1 MLGDRGPSLVSVK
14 ALGLA
19 VRGGGPQGFH
29 IEAYGCDSFNEGRP
43 YPLIWGSASPLFSF
57 ALVAVG
63 SSGATSGTGA
73 QAGGEGLGWGPGHGF
88 WVCWGWIWPQLWG
101 TGGGGG
107 GVPTPSP
114 PHPRVPQP
122 CPSPTFKRPHPHP
135 GVRPPNGQVSA
146 QTGRYPSTPHGNART
161 NSRAGSCLRG
171 GASPWQRV
179 KPFGAAT

>member
-1 MLGDRGPSLVSVK
+1 MGARTRV
-14 ALGLA
+14 LGLLGLDLA
-19 VRGGGPQGFH
+19 P
-29 IEAYGCDSFNEGRP
+29 
-43 YPLIWGSASPLFSF
+43 
-57 ALVAVG
+57 AVG
-63 SSGATSGTGA
+63 YG
-73 QAGGEGLGWGPGHGF
+73 
-88 WVCWGWIWPQLWG
+88 V
-101 TGGGGG
+101 GG